1 MEKTYNH
8 KELEQTIYEMWEKA
22 GVFSPEKSIE
32 YRNKSGLS
40 NANETFSILMPPP
53 NANAPLHCG
62 HATYSIQ
69 DLMARYKRMQGYEV
83 CYLPGTDH
91 AGFETQVVYERKL
104 KKEGKSR
111 FDFDRETLYKEVLN
125 FVLQNSDL
133 AISQLK
139 RIGISADWSR
149 NTFMLDPFV
158 LDTVFNTFKK
168 MHDEGLVYRDNYMVN
183 YSPFHGTTFSNLE
196 TEHLDQKTTLYYVK
210 YQIKDSDKNIIIATT
225 RPETIPADV
234 AIAVNPKDKRY
245 IDLVGKIVLNPL
257 NGKEMKVIA
266 DDYVEMEFGTGA
278 LKITPAHD
286 FNDYEIGKKHNLEVI
301 SLIDLYGKMT
311 KEAGEELAG
320 LFSTKARVKAF
331 EILKEKGAIEKI
343 DENYQNSLLVDYKD
357 AKPIEPMLLPN
368 WFVKMKGLANTAIDS
383 IKKEEVKFNQET
395 WKDQMVTW
403 LENIKDWPISRQTVF
418 GIRIPVWYSIKDNEN
433 LFVLFLDKD
442 KKSHEGSL
450 TDLLKEYSLT
460 EIKTGLQKVIAP
472 KDANYIIS
480 REEPTGEYIQE
491 TDTFDTWFS
500 SSQWPLTTTKYP
512 ASMDFKKFFPTSFI
526 DSMWD
531 ILFFWVARMIM
542 MSLYLTKEL
551 PNGSQVPFKNVYI
564 HGTITD
570 TNGQKMSKSK
580 GNVIDPL
587 DFIDKYGADAL
598 RMGIMVGGNTSAK
611 MTSLSEGKVKGYRNF
626 ANKLWNMARFMELLK
641 EDYKESIPEYSS
653 ELVALLH
660 EEDKKILAEL
670 KELVTKVNF
679 GFSMYDI
686 QNTGESIYQFMWHR
700 VADEYIEH
708 VKTREDKNIALSVL
722 DKVFKDSL
730 KLLHPYMP
738 FVTEAIWKELP
749 KSKKESEVIALSEW
763 PSGLF
768 D

>member
-8 KELEQTIYEMWEKA
+8 KDAEQNIYEMWEEV

-32 YRNKSGLS
+32 YRKKHGLKVLS
-40 NANETFSILMPPP
+40 ETFSILMPPP
-53 NANAPLHCG
+53 NANAALHCG

-69 DLMARYKRMQGYEV
+69 DLMARFKRMQGYEV

-111 FDFDRETLYKEVLN
+111 FDYDRETLYKEVLD
-125 FVLQNSDL
+125 FVLQNSNL

-139 RIGISADWSR
+139 RIGMSADWSR
-149 NTFMLDPFV
+149 NTFMLDPIV

-168 MHDEGLVYRDNYMVN
+168 MHDEGLVYRNDYMVN

-210 YQIKDSDKNIIIATT
+210 YQIKDTDKNIVVATT

-245 IDLVGKIVLNPL
+245 IDYLNNVVINPL
-257 NGKEMKVIA
+257 NGREMKIIA
-266 DDYVEMEFGTGA
+266 DDYVDMVFGTGA

-286 FNDYEIGKKHNLEVI
+286 FNDYEIGKKHNLEII
-301 SLIDLYGKMT
+301 SIIDLYGKMT
-311 KEAGEELAG
+311 KDAGEELAG

-331 EILKEKGAIEKI
+331 EILKEKNAIEKI

-368 WFVKMKGLANTAIDS
+368 WFIKMRSLADES
-383 IKKEEVKFNQET
+383 IKAVQEEKVKFNQDT
-395 WKDQMVTW
+395 WKHQILTW
-403 LENIKDWPISRQTVF
+403 LENIRDWPISRQTVF
-418 GIRIPVWYSIKDNEN
+418 GIRIPVWYSIKENEN
-433 LFVLFLDKD
+433 IFVVFLDAN
-442 KKSHEGSL
+442 KKTHEGNL
-450 TDLLKEYSLT
+450 IDLLKEYSLS
-460 EIKTGLQKVIAP
+460 EIKKGLQKVIAP
-472 KDANYIIS
+472 RTAKYIIS
-480 REEPTGEYIQE
+480 KEEPVGDYIQE

-512 ASMDFKKFFPTSFI
+512 NSDDFKKFFPTSFI

-531 ILFFWVARMIM
+531 ILFFWIARMIT
-542 MSLYLTKEL
+542 MSLYLTKDL
-551 PNGSQVPFKNVYI
+551 PGGPQVPFKEVYI

-570 TNGQKMSKSK
+570 ATGQKMSKSK

-587 DFIDKYGADAL
+587 EFIEKYSADAL
-598 RMGIMVGGNTSAK
+598 RMGILVGGNTSAK

-626 ANKLWNMARFMELLK
+626 TNKLWNMARFMEMIRTEDNLTLK
-641 EDYKESIPEYSS
+641 NLKDINNT
-653 ELVALLH
+653 LLH
-660 EEDKKILAEL
+660 EEDTKIISEL
-670 KELVTKVNF
+670 KVLIENTTKGLNN
-679 GFSMYDI
+679 YDF
-686 QNTGESIYQFMWHR
+686 QNTGENIYQFIWTR
-700 VADEYIEH
+700 LADEYIEH
-708 VKTREDKNIALSVL
+708 VKTRGDKDIALSVL
-722 DKVFKDSL
+722 NSVFKDCL
-730 KLLHPYMP
+730 KLLHPYTP
-738 FVTEAIWKELP
+738 FVTESLWKELP
-749 KSKKESEVIALSEW
+749 KDKEDSELISLSEW
-763 PSGLF
+763 PVSN
-768 D
+768 